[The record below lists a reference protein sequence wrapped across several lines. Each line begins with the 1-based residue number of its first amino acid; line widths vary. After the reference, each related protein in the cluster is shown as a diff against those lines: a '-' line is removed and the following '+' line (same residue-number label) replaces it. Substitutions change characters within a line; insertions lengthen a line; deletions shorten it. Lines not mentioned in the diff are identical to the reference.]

1 MARTVVAGHSIP
13 GIVLFFIWLVVVIV
27 AIFLLSWVVH
37 WAGGGLLNA
46 TLGHFFLHVGFN

>member
-13 GIVLFFIWLVVVIV
+13 GIVLFFIWVVVVIV
-27 AIFLLSWVVH
+27 AIFLLAAVVH

-46 TLGHFFLHVGFN
+46 TLGHFVLHVGFN